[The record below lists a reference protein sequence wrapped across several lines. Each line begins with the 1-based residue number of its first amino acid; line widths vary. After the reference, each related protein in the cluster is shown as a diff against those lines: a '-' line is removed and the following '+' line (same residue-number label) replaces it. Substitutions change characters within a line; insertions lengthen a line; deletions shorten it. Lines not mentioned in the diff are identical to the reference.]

1 MLRGGQKCG
10 QAYQG
15 EHYQTGCEGTS
26 THNCRQEQQAGQLDP
41 SYIRRPIGAGVRR
54 RSPGHLA
61 RDMPAECICEDESAG
76 SSCPVS

>member
-10 QAYQG
+10 EAYQG

-26 THNCRQEQQAGQLDP
+26 THDCRQEQQAGQLDP
-41 SYIRRPIGAGVRR
+41 SCIRRPIGAGQTTLAR
-54 RSPGHLA
+54 HLA